1 MNGGWYLVSWASI
14 SLLEDFQV
22 EDEVKD
28 GVVFGTMK
36 VASHLMALPSLL
48 LFLGASNNQHKHAGP
63 FNLPHYC
70 TSSDKSPRSLILG
83 RTASHGYYSFPVA
96 H

>member
-36 VASHLMALPSLL
+36 VASHLMALPS
-48 LFLGASNNQHKHAGP
+48 
-63 FNLPHYC
+63 FNC
-70 TSSDKSPRSLILG
+70 
-83 RTASHGYYSFPVA
+83 YS
-96 H
+96 